1 MEGGGDIM
9 RFTSFVLGSLAGAA
23 VGALLAPRRGVETRR
38 AVGHRLGLLSEEE
51 HERSS
56 TAVAAEMLAAGVSG
70 TGSQQLRI
78 PHEDPIL
85 QMGDPDVDPL
95 NVAYVGDEVAGGDM
109 PTPGHD
115 DVDNIGRAYGVT
127 NVDDGALRTS
137 AELLE
142 KRDRRERGR

>member
-1 MEGGGDIM
+1 MDGGGDIM
-9 RFTSFVLGSLAGAA
+9 RLTSFVLGTLAGAA

-38 AVGHRLGLLSEEE
+38 TVGHRLGLLSEEE

-56 TAVAAEMLAAGVSG
+56 TAVAAEMIAAGVSG
-70 TGSQQLRI
+70 AGSQEPRI

-115 DVDNIGRAYGVT
+115 VDDIGRAYGVT
-127 NVDDGALRTS
+127 NVDDGVLRTS